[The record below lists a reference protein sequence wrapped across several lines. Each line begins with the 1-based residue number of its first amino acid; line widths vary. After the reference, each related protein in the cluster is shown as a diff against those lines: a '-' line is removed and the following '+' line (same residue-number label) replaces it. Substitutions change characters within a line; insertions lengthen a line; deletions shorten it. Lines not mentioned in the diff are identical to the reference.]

1 MDFLKV
7 VVAIL
12 MAAMLVLGCGQNGG
26 DEAEKT
32 PQLEQT
38 AEGVKI
44 AYTMIVSGMPMM
56 GDLTFKYVF
65 RSDGVMGRMDSESII
80 TAGDQTR
87 TSYLSYVTNVE
98 DSVQIFMNSGT
109 KTYAVV
115 SFPNPSDV
123 PPVTSTDME
132 VSVEPTGETQT
143 HVGNECETRDLLVNL
158 PLQRQG
164 QISES
169 GMSGTLCV
177 SNDFPGYDVYRNFMA
192 HISDAVLNSRLQG
205 SGYLEFLNRFGLTK
219 ENLET
224 LYAEI
229 GGFPLTGE
237 LTIDWHGSSDQPLT
251 LVAKIDVTEI
261 EAGPLGEDAFVVPE
275 DYTEVDVGT
284 VLRSGS

>member
-7 VVAIL
+7 VVAVL
-12 MAAMLVLGCGQNGG
+12 VAALLVLGCGQNGG
-26 DEAEKT
+26 DKAEQT
-32 PQLEQT
+32 PQQEQT
-38 AEGVKI
+38 VEGVKI

-65 RSDGVMGRMDSESII
+65 RSDGVMGRMDSESIV

-109 KTYAVV
+109 KTYAIV
-115 SFPNPSDV
+115 SFPNPADV
-123 PPVTSTDME
+123 PPVTSADME
-132 VSVEPTGETQT
+132 ISIEPTGETQT
-143 HVGNECETRDLLVNL
+143 HLGHGCEVKELMVNL
-158 PLQRQG
+158 PLQKQG
-164 QISES
+164 QTSES

-177 SNDFPGYDVYRNFMA
+177 ANDFPGYDVYSNFMA
-192 HISDAVLNSRLQG
+192 HVSDAVLNSRLQG

-237 LTIDWHGSSDQPLT
+237 LTIEWQGSMDQPLT